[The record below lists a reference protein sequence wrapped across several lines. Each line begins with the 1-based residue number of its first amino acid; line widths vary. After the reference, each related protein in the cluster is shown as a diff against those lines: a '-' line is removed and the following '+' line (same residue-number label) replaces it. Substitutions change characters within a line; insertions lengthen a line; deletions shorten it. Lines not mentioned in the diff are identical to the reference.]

1 MQTKLLLAVFMVL
14 VLDGLALHPSAGAQ
28 DKTTDAELR
37 ELWFG
42 VLDAGE
48 RRFRF
53 ELLPEADGMWQGIL
67 LSFDEGRQRIRTRF
81 AQTHCNRFRIC
92 NQGF

>member
-42 VLDAGE
+42 VLDAGYYAG
-48 RRFRF
+48 FVSVS
-53 ELLPEADGMWQGIL
+53 GIAACG
-67 LSFDEGRQRIRTRF
+67 GRTNV
-81 AQTHCNRFRIC
+81 A
-92 NQGF
+92 GFC